1 MDGGGSGGADRPAD
15 VARGRTFGVAGAVF
29 AFLGIAAG
37 AFGAH
42 GLRSRLDPAML
53 QVYETAVRYQIIH
66 ALALLIVWLAADRV
80 RGREPRVVGWLFV
93 VGIVLFSGSLYAM
106 ALTGVR
112 AWGAVTPFGGLCFLI
127 GWLCLAWAI
136 AGRK

>member
-1 MDGGGSGGADRPAD
+1 MDGSGSGGADRSTG
-15 VARGRTFGVAGAVF
+15 VARGRTLGVAGAVF
-29 AFLGIAAG
+29 AFLGVAAG

-42 GLRSRLDPAML
+42 GLRTRLDPAML

-66 ALALLIVWLAADRV
+66 ALALLIVWLAADRL
-80 RGREPRVVGWLFV
+80 RGRATSVLGWLFV

-112 AWGAVTPFGGLCFLI
+112 AWGMVTPFGGLCFLI
-127 GWLCLAWAI
+127 GWLCLAWVI
-136 AGRK
+136 AGRP